1 MEETDTRPNKLL
13 RVVVIA
19 LCRVCVKSI
28 LVPLSYKLTEL
39 EMELSGD
46 LDA

>member
-13 RVVVIA
+13 RVA
-19 LCRVCVKSI
+19 TASLCSVCVKYL

-39 EMELSGD
+39 EMELRD
-46 LDA
+46 EI